1 MTEGLEQMNSLK
13 YLEAT
18 TFTSINIINQ
28 EEYFYQIHKA
38 QQAMIDPKYKTELCK
53 SFIAKGMCRYKY
65 KCRFA
70 HGVSDLMKKINDN
83 VTNKGNLNNKVKIMN
98 SQNINQNL
106 RQESYSV
113 NDNITKCCIVNDSN
127 NITCVTAKFEENLNS
142 EVHNN
147 SSFIE
152 KEKDRFLSSTNE
164 KLDLNIDVKD
174 ESKFKNDYFRQDSSR
189 TSTTTNY
196 ASTKLNISG
205 DSNDADIDSIK
216 VMQDMFFL
224 LNLTDS
230 TKKYRRLRLFERMT
244 DGSMS

>member
-1 MTEGLEQMNSLK
+1 MTESLEQLNSLK
-13 YLEAT
+13 YLET
-18 TFTSINIINQ
+18 TTYTSINIINQ

-70 HGVSDLMKKINDN
+70 HGVSDLMKKGNDN
-83 VTNKGNLNNKVKIMN
+83 VINKGNLTNKLKIMN
-98 SQNINQNL
+98 DQNINYNL
-106 RQESYSV
+106 RQESNSV
-113 NDNITKCCIVNDSN
+113 NDNNTKCGIVNNSN

-142 EVHNN
+142 EIHCNN
-147 SSFIE
+147 SVCE
-152 KEKDRFLSSTNE
+152 KEKHRLSING
-164 KLDLNIDVKD
+164 KLDFNIDVKD
-174 ESKFKNDYFRQDSSR
+174 ETKFKNDYFRQDSSR

-205 DSNDADIDSIK
+205 DSNDADIDSMK